1 MLNFRNSIAPREI
14 DCHVVP
20 NSRLAKLE
28 GRQKMFALGS
38 FRTLINNSRED
49 SVAQRQ
55 LEAKTRLAT
64 AALLVRVATVDSD
77 DMSEVRAKEL
87 YRILRSR
94 FRLDDLPTT
103 RLIEDACRAER
114 SAIDLYQ
121 FTRLLNKGL
130 DDRGRRQVVQMMWE
144 MAYVEGR
151 LNGFEANV
159 IWRTADLLGVSYR
172 QRVEMRQQIAET
184 SALAS
189 GQADNTRIL
198 RAAPQNWIYLQLSC
212 EAAS

>member
-1 MLNFRNSIAPREI
+1 LVSGIAPRLI
-14 DCHVVP
+14 DCHFVP

-28 GRQKMFALGS
+28 GRQKTFAIGS
-38 FRTLINNSRED
+38 FRTFINNSRED

-77 DMSEVRAKEL
+77 DMSEVRAKEIH
-87 YRILRSR
+87 RILRSR
-94 FRLDDLPTT
+94 FRLDDSSTT
-103 RLIEDACRAER
+103 RLIEDAYAAER

-121 FTRLLNKGL
+121 FARLLNKGL
-130 DDRGRRQVVQMMWE
+130 DDRGRHQVVQMMWE

-159 IWRTADLLGVSYR
+159 ILRTADLLGVSSR
-172 QRVEMRQQIAET
+172 QRVEIRQQIAET

-189 GQADNTRIL
+189 GQADNTCIL
-198 RAAPQNWIYLQLSC
+198 RAAPQKWIYLQLSC